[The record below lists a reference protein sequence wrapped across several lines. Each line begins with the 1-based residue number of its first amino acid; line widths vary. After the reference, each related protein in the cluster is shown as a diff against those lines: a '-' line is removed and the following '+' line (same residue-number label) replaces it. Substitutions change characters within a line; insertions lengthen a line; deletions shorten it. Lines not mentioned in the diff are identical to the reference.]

1 MKKIAAIIQPYKLVD
16 VQEALVGIGIYGM
29 TVTEVKGHGH
39 QGGHTEQYRGTTQV
53 VDLVPKLM
61 VEVVV
66 ESERADET
74 IETLET
80 LVDAARTGA
89 IGDGKVFIED
99 VDEAIRIRTGD
110 RGRAAIAAV

>member
-1 MKKIAAIIQPYKLVD
+1 MKKIAAIIQPYKLND
-16 VQEALVGIGIYGM
+16 VQDALVGIGIYGM

-39 QGGHTEQYRGTTQV
+39 QGGHTEQYRGSSQV
-53 VDLVPKLM
+53 IDLLPKLL

-89 IGDGKVFIED
+89 IGDGKVFVEE
-99 VDEAIRIRTGD
+99 VEEAVRIRTGD
-110 RGRAAIAAV
+110 RGQAAIVV

>member
-1 MKKIAAIIQPYKLVD
+1 MKKIAAIIQPYKLAD

-39 QGGHTEQYRGTTQV
+39 QGGHTEQYRGTSQV
-53 VDLVPKLM
+53 VDLIPKLM
-61 VEVVV
+61 LEVVV

-74 IETLET
+74 IETLQA

-89 IGDGKVFIED
+89 IGDGKVFVEE

-110 RGRAAIAAV
+110 RGRAAVSGG